1 MRVLYSFPVRLSFGL
16 PAICVDTHMRRIS
29 NRLGIINAKDVYSS
43 EEELEKAIPH
53 HLWVEL
59 NTVMVSFGQH
69 VCLSRQPL
77 CSQCCLLR
85 VCLKKGGE
93 NFH

>member
-59 NTVMVSFGQH
+59 NTVMVSFSQH